1 MEGSMPQL
9 RVAVGGIAQE
19 TNTFTGIPT
28 TMAEFEGRGG
38 ELSVDSAVIDEHR
51 GVNSVIGGFID
62 ELEAAGDEILP
73 TLHARATP
81 GGPLTRDTY
90 ERLRDD
96 LLARLAGLP
105 AVDAVLLALHG
116 AMAADGYPDPEG
128 DLLTRVRA
136 VVGTRPVFAVLDL
149 HANVSRAMVE
159 AADLLVGYKTYPHVD
174 MAARGRQAAG
184 ALRRLVAG
192 EVAIERAFVPLP
204 MLLPSIRM
212 RTIDEHGPYAILQ
225 RYAADLEAADHD
237 VLELGLYGGFPYAD
251 VPFHHACVL
260 VYHARSADR
269 AAFLGEDLAQRYW
282 DSRQAFLAVLEPAEA
297 AVDRALAATTYP
309 VVLADVAD
317 NPGSGGAGDTPGLLR
332 LLVERDAPGSFV
344 GILFDPASAERAFAL
359 GEGREAAFELGG
371 KVNPEHGPPVPVR
384 ARVERLSDG
393 VFTVTGPM
401 MHGKRERLGRTALL
415 RVGNVHVA
423 VSEGRASVNDPAM
436 LTMLG
441 LDVSDLNILA
451 LKVKGH
457 FRAAFDPLV
466 AQVIEAE
473 APGASMTDFTRLA
486 YRHRLRPAFPFEP
499 DAAYPP
505 AADPDS
511 VASATDGGTHP

>member
-1 MEGSMPQL
+1 MPQF

-28 TMAEFEGRGG
+28 TMADFEGRGG
-38 ELSVDSAVIDEHR
+38 ELSVGSAVIDDHR
-51 GVNSVIGGFID
+51 GVNSVMGGFID
-62 ELEAAGDEILP
+62 ELETSGADLLP

-81 GGPLTRDTY
+81 GGPLTRETY

-96 LLARLAGLP
+96 LLERLGDLP
-105 AVDAVLLALHG
+105 GFDAVLLALHG
-116 AMAADGYPDPEG
+116 AMVADGYPDPEG

-136 VVGTRPVFAVLDL
+136 LAGTRPVFAVLDL
-149 HANVSRAMVE
+149 HANVSRSMVE

-174 MAARGRQAAG
+174 MAACGRQAG
-184 ALRRLVAG
+184 AVLHRLVTH
-192 EVAIERAFVPLP
+192 EVTLERSFVPLP

-212 RTIDEHGPYAILQ
+212 RTIDEHGPYALLQ
-225 RYAADLEAADHD
+225 RHAATLAAADDD

-251 VPFHHACVL
+251 VPFHHASVL
-260 VYHARSADR
+260 VYHGRSPDR
-269 AAFLGEDLAQRYW
+269 ASALADDLAQRYW
-282 DSRQAFLAVLEPAEA
+282 DARHAFLAVLEPAES
-297 AVDRALAATTYP
+297 AVERALAASDHP

-332 LLVERDAPGSFV
+332 LLVGRDAPGSFV
-344 GILFDPASAERAFAL
+344 GILFDPESTEQAFAL
-359 GEGREAAFELGG
+359 GEGGEASFALGG
-371 KVNPEHGPPVPVR
+371 KVNPEHGPPVRAR

-393 VFTVTGPM
+393 AFTVTGPM
-401 MHGKRERLGRTALL
+401 MRGKRERLGRTALL
-415 RVGNVHVA
+415 RVGSVRVA

-436 LTMLG
+436 LGMLG
-441 LDVSDLNILA
+441 LDVRKLRVLA

-466 AQVIEAE
+466 SQVIEAE

-486 YRHRLRPAFPFEP
+486 YGQRLRPAFPFELDTP
-499 DAAYPP
+499 YPP
-505 AADPDS
+505 AAAPD
-511 VASATDGGTHP
+511 AARTDHGDAT